1 MRKFIWFVFFIPC
14 LLAASK
20 YSDFVDALYYE
31 KIGDYKKSF
40 EIVNNITKIDK
51 DPYLYKYLYMIS
63 VRAGMNNRSGD
74 IASKIV
80 EVDSTTADNWII
92 YGNSLAGEGK
102 REEAYKAYKKA
113 VELDPENI
121 DAYYQL
127 AVLSSDNIFESEKY
141 FKKIIEI
148 DPSFKADA
156 YYNIGVLYS
165 MKKDEKKT
173 KEYMELAIKADQYN
187 LKPYYFMAT
196 YYDEKGE
203 WDNAIKWYERLFSVE
218 PTAEVA
224 NRIAEIYLSQKK
236 YQLAENYFS
245 KTLEINPLNSKA
257 LWWLSLLA
265 EERKDYASAKK
276 YLLRI
281 KGWDEDVD
289 AVLKMSYFDIMMGDL
304 KSAVE
309 ILRNANKKWPDN
321 NEIAY
326 YLALGLMDEGKKE
339 NDKEIKKL
347 FELVVSTNP
356 NNYEAKYNL
365 AVVCERLNEI
375 DCFEKN
381 FRELLVKNPND
392 HSVLN
397 YLGYSLI
404 DRGIKLDEAIEMVEK
419 AVSLD
424 KENSAYLDSLAW
436 GYYKKGDYEKAL
448 SYMEKSVSL
457 ISKYNRENDPLIYE
471 HYADILLKLSRYQD
485 AYQNYKISVI
495 NGAKNSEQINLKVF
509 SFLDKLDPYYLFS
522 DSVLNYPEFKNT
534 SNFNLEFNAEYR
546 KFLKKKNIKFTF
558 NGFFVSIPKEK
569 YISFKVLGPLFTPI
583 LEIEMNKNKYNF
595 NSEIGDERI
604 SDSDIERYSVL
615 MSFIFRWYSQA
626 LYYWDF
632 KKEIKSVKRENGCFY
647 YSDIFKKGDK
657 LKLCMDKNPF
667 AFDLIY
673 YESDINMKIRFSDFR
688 PTKQDYSDFLN
699 YYMPYSAEFEFP
711 KALIRLKSEEIKIE
725 YGK

>member
-1 MRKFIWFVFFIPC
+1 
-14 LLAASK
+14 
-20 YSDFVDALYYE
+20 
-31 KIGDYKKSF
+31 
-40 EIVNNITKIDK
+40 
-51 DPYLYKYLYMIS
+51 
-63 VRAGMNNRSGD
+63 
-74 IASKIV
+74 
-80 EVDSTTADNWII
+80 
-92 YGNSLAGEGK
+92 
-102 REEAYKAYKKA
+102 
-113 VELDPENI
+113 
-121 DAYYQL
+121 
-127 AVLSSDNIFESEKY
+127 
-141 FKKIIEI
+141 
-148 DPSFKADA
+148 
-156 YYNIGVLYS
+156 
-165 MKKDEKKT
+165 
-173 KEYMELAIKADQYN
+173 
-187 LKPYYFMAT
+187 
-196 YYDEKGE
+196 
-203 WDNAIKWYERLFSVE
+203 
-218 PTAEVA
+218 
-224 NRIAEIYLSQKK
+224 
-236 YQLAENYFS
+236 
-245 KTLEINPLNSKA
+245 
-257 LWWLSLLA
+257 
-265 EERKDYASAKK
+265 
-276 YLLRI
+276 
-281 KGWDEDVD
+281 
-289 AVLKMSYFDIMMGDL
+289 
-304 KSAVE
+304 
-309 ILRNANKKWPDN
+309 
-321 NEIAY
+321 
-326 YLALGLMDEGKKE
+326 MDEGKKE

-347 FELVVSTNP
+347 FEVVVSTNP

-381 FRELLVKNPND
+381 FRELLAKNPND

-448 SYMEKSVSL
+448 SYMEKSISL

-485 AYQNYKISVI
+485 AYQNYKISAI
-495 NGAKNSEQINLKVF
+495 NGAKNSEQINSKVF
-509 SFLDKLDPYYLFS
+509 SFIDKLDPYYLFS
-522 DSVLNYPEFKNT
+522 DSVLNYPEFKNN

-558 NGFFVSIPKEK
+558 NGFLISIPKEK

-604 SDSDIERYSVL
+604 SASDIERYSVL

-632 KKEIKSVKRENGCFY
+632 KKEIKSIKYENGCFY

-657 LKLCMDKNPF
+657 VKLCMDKNPF
-667 AFDLIY
+667 AFDLID

-699 YYMPYSAEFEFP
+699 YYMPYSTEFEFP